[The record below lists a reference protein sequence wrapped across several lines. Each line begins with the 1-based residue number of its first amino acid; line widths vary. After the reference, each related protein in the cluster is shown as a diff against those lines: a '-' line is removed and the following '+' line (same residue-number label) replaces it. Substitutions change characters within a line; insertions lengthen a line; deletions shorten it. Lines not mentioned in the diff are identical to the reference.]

1 MRATRTALAIGLAL
15 CLAPAAPAVAADGQ
29 VMPVVPMVAPV
40 IAMVTPEQDIG
51 GIAIVEDKGRRIDVR
66 LDSNVLFGKD
76 SDVIR
81 PAASARI
88 RQVALTLR
96 SKGKGAVRID
106 GYTDDLGTVQHG
118 LDLSRRRAAA
128 VAARLR
134 PFLPAARY
142 RFSVRGLGEA
152 NFVAPN
158 DSEPNRRR
166 NRRVEVHF
174 VAG

>member
-1 MRATRTALAIGLAL
+1 MRALAMGLVIA
-15 CLAPAAPAVAADGQ
+15 LAPAAPAAAADGQ
-29 VMPVVPMVAPV
+29 LMPVIPMVAPV
-40 IAMVTPEQDIG
+40 IAMVTPEQDVG
-51 GIAIVEDKGRRIDVR
+51 GIATVEEKGRTVDVR
-66 LDSNVLFGKD
+66 LDSNVLFAKD

-96 SKGKGAVRID
+96 AKGKGAVRID
-106 GYTDDLGTVQHG
+106 GYTDDLGSAQHG

-134 PFLPAARY
+134 PFLPAAQY
-142 RFSVRGLGEA
+142 RFTVRGLGEA
-152 NFVAPN
+152 NFVVPN
-158 DSEPNRRR
+158 TSEPNRRK

-174 VAG
+174 AAG